1 MAEVETTPA
10 VQARHV
16 VYCGGEDPRGTNH
29 EPNSFENIAL
39 IEFR

>member
-16 VYCGGEDPRGTNH
+16 VYCGGEDPRGTNYN
-29 EPNSFENIAL
+29 PNSFEDTAL
-39 IEFR
+39 TESR

>member
-1 MAEVETTPA
+1 MAEVETPA

-29 EPNSFENIAL
+29 SPNSFENIAL
-39 IEFR
+39 IESR